1 MMKPTLSL
9 LFALAWAGLCL
20 AQSPN
25 ASDVTLFQKPTVNR
39 THIVFSYAGD
49 LWIVPREGGDAK
61 RLTTG
66 VGVETDP
73 RFSPD
78 GTQIAFTGEYDGNV
92 DVYTVPATG
101 GVPKRLTHHPDADV
115 VVGWTNDGKHVLFNS
130 ARNSATGWPQL
141 FTVGLEG
148 GLPEMLPLPLA
159 ERGAFSPDGT
169 HIAYEPLAQW
179 QPDWK
184 RYKGGQADYLWIA
197 KLLDSSIEKLPRE
210 TSNDKNPM
218 WPTFGGGDKIYFLSD
233 RNSPTGTVSLFAFD
247 TKTKKVAQVVNNNGL
262 DIKSASAGPDVIAYE
277 QFGTIHLFD
286 LKTGKAQKVNIRV
299 AADLTLTRP
308 RFEKVGNRIAIDL
321 FSNRP
326 MAAISPNGAR
336 AVFEARGD
344 IISVPAEKGDPR
356 NLTNTSGVMER
367 SPAWSPDGKWIAYFS
382 DESGEYELHL
392 RDQKGNGEVKKIKPS
407 NPQTFYYSLTWS
419 PDSKKVAYFD
429 KKLTL
434 YTLDIEKGTPVKVD
448 SNPVGFNNEVMNPSW
463 SPDSRW
469 IAYTKQ
475 LPNLLRAVF
484 IYSLENNQ
492 TKQVTD
498 GLSDARYA
506 EFDRSGKYLYFTA
519 STNIGPAVNFL
530 DLSAIA
536 HQPTRSVYAVVL
548 RNDLP
553 SPLAPESDE
562 EKVAEEKK
570 DGATGGQGEGA
581 KPAEP
586 KPADAAAAKPAP
598 KGPEPVRI
606 DFDGIDQ
613 RIVALPIPAR
623 AFADLQAGKANTIY
637 LLEAP
642 PVDVASFA
650 PKRFTVHK
658 FDLEKRKFDKAL
670 DGVGAFMVAAGG
682 DKILYQQGFANWL
695 IANAA
700 TLGSPLPPGAPGGP
714 NLLKTSEMEAHV
726 DPQAEWRQM
735 FKEVWRGER
744 DFFYDPNAHGLD
756 LKAMEKL
763 YEPYVKAVAHRSD
776 LNYLFREMC
785 NQLTIGH
792 MFIGGG
798 DTPDPKRVLGGLL
811 GADYKIENGRYRFAK
826 VFNGENWNPQLRAP
840 LTQPGVNVKAGEYLL
855 AVNGRELRATDEV
868 FSFFESKAGK
878 QVVLKVGPNAD
889 GTAAREVTV
898 TPIANEQGLRNL
910 DWIESNRRKVSEL
923 SGGKLAYVHLP
934 DTANGGYIN
943 FTRYY
948 FAQTNK
954 EGAVIDERFN
964 QGGYLADYIAETLN
978 RKHLSNIYFR
988 EGGQDVMSPSGAIYG
1003 PKVMLVNELAGSGGD
1018 ALPWYFR
1025 KLKTGT
1031 LVGKRTWGGLVAS
1044 FPMPMLM
1051 DGGTVRAP
1059 DAAIYGTNG
1068 EWEVENVGVAPDV
1081 EVELDPAA
1089 WRQGRDLQ
1097 LEKAVELLMEELK
1110 KNPSPKSKRPAFPVY
1125 QSVNPMAPAGQ
1136 AAQTGKAGRQ

>member
-1 MMKPTLSL
+1 M
-9 LFALAWAGLCL
+9 
-20 AQSPN
+20 
-25 ASDVTLFQKPTVNR
+25 
-39 THIVFSYAGD
+39 
-49 LWIVPREGGDAK
+49 GG
-61 RLTTG
+61 
-66 VGVETDP
+66 
-73 RFSPD
+73 
-78 GTQIAFTGEYDGNV
+78 
-92 DVYTVPATG
+92 
-101 GVPKRLTHHPDADV
+101 
-115 VVGWTNDGKHVLFNS
+115 
-130 ARNSATGWPQL
+130 
-141 FTVGLEG
+141 
-148 GLPEMLPLPLA
+148 
-159 ERGAFSPDGT
+159 RGA
-169 HIAYEPLAQW
+169 
-179 QPDWK
+179 
-184 RYKGGQADYLWIA
+184 R
-197 KLLDSSIEKLPRE
+197 
-210 TSNDKNPM
+210 
-218 WPTFGGGDKIYFLSD
+218 
-233 RNSPTGTVSLFAFD
+233 
-247 TKTKKVAQVVNNNGL
+247 
-262 DIKSASAGPDVIAYE
+262 
-277 QFGTIHLFD
+277 
-286 LKTGKAQKVNIRV
+286 
-299 AADLTLTRP
+299 
-308 RFEKVGNRIAIDL
+308 
-321 FSNRP
+321 
-326 MAAISPNGAR
+326 
-336 AVFEARGD
+336 
-344 IISVPAEKGDPR
+344 
-356 NLTNTSGVMER
+356 
-367 SPAWSPDGKWIAYFS
+367 
-382 DESGEYELHL
+382 
-392 RDQKGNGEVKKIKPS
+392 
-407 NPQTFYYSLTWS
+407 
-419 PDSKKVAYFD
+419 
-429 KKLTL
+429 
-434 YTLDIEKGTPVKVD
+434 
-448 SNPVGFNNEVMNPSW
+448 
-463 SPDSRW
+463 
-469 IAYTKQ
+469 
-475 LPNLLRAVF
+475 
-484 IYSLENNQ
+484 
-492 TKQVTD
+492 
-498 GLSDARYA
+498 
-506 EFDRSGKYLYFTA
+506 
-519 STNIGPAVNFL
+519 
-530 DLSAIA
+530 
-536 HQPTRSVYAVVL
+536 
-548 RNDLP
+548 
-553 SPLAPESDE
+553 
-562 EKVAEEKK
+562 
-570 DGATGGQGEGA
+570 GQGP
-581 KPAEP
+581 KPPEQNAQ
-586 KPADAAAAKPAP
+586 KPADAAAAKPSAA

-623 AFADLQAGKANTIY
+623 AFADLQVGKANTIY

-650 PKRFTVHK
+650 PTRFTVHK

-670 DGVGAFMVAAGG
+670 DGVGAFVVAAGG

-878 QVVLKVGPNAD
+878 QVVIKVGPNPD

-910 DWIESNRRKVSEL
+910 DWIEGNRRKVSEL

-1025 KLKTGT
+1025 KLNTGK

-1068 EWEVENVGVAPDV
+1068 EWEVENVGITPDI
-1081 EVELDPAA
+1081 EVEFDPAA

-1097 LEKAVELLMEELK
+1097 LEKAVELLLEELK
-1110 KNPSPKSKRPAFPVY
+1110 KNPAPKSKRPAFPVY
-1125 QSVNPMAPAGQ
+1125 QSLNPDAPARQ
-1136 AAQTGKAGRQ
+1136 AVQTGKAGRQ